1 MYTYAVRL
9 RDNGDSERTLL
20 YNALFWGAKSFFLM
34 IISEYRLSC
43 IVDGGRAHL
52 HVCSYHMQYVHG
64 ISAMIGR
71 PFSPPLAFCTISR
84 TNVGKHE
91 TAFGSCKE

>member
-64 ISAMIGR
+64 EIAALPNCTPEYSVSDNQVSR
-71 PFSPPLAFCTISR
+71 P
-84 TNVGKHE
+84 
-91 TAFGSCKE
+91 